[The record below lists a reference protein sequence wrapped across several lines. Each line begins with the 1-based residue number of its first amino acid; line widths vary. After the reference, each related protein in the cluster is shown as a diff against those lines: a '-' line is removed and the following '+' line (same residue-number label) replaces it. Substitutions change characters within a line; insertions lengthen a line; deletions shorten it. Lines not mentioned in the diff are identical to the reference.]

1 MMRGQVQN
9 EAAFSGVG
17 RVLAVAF
24 ALLVFLLLPGTA
36 AAQYHSSITLEN
48 GAGETAFVKLVG
60 PSGRTV
66 SVPRNENRTES
77 SIAPGRYYIVV
88 RYGDVEKDY
97 TYMKGDPFDM
107 EESGN
112 QYSEMSIT
120 LYRVVD
126 GNYNTRPSSKEEFEK
141 GEIRLTERRPQ

>member
-1 MMRGQVQN
+1 MRAQIEWSRLSDATGRTV
-9 EAAFSGVG
+9 AIAF
-17 RVLAVAF
+17 AVA
-24 ALLVFLLLPGTA
+24 VFMLSPTTA
-36 AAQYHSSITLEN
+36 AAQYHSSITFEN
-48 GAGETAFVKLVG
+48 GAGETALVKLVG

-66 SVPRNENRTES
+66 SLPKSENRTES

-97 TYMKGDPFDM
+97 TYIKGDPFDI